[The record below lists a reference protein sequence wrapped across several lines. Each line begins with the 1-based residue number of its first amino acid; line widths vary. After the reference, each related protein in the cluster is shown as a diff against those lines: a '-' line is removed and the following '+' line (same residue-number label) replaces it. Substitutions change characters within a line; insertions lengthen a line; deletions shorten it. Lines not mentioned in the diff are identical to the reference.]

1 MTSFMCL
8 FFMVF
13 LILLDKD
20 VDLVEVGS
28 NNDKYVVVVDCGC
41 LLSQNFYFGGE
52 CLARQN
58 DIGKE
63 C

>member
-1 MTSFMCL
+1 VFIFSW
-8 FFMVF
+8 FF
-13 LILLDKD
+13 LLLLDKD

-41 LLSQNFYFGGE
+41 LLSQNCYFGDE